1 MAKKRLHHSCPGI
14 LMTTLLCF
22 FGLLL
27 FFNSAYAA
35 DPVKIGIIG
44 PMQIR
49 PGIAIKQGAMMAADE
64 INAKGGI
71 LGRKIELHYA
81 DTEFSPE
88 KGITA
93 LNKLAVKDKVE
104 VLIGGMTS
112 GIVLAQMPYLSRY
125 QLPFLGVAVASST
138 LTKLVKENYDKNKYF
153 FRVGI
158 LKDQLLAFDMVN
170 FMANYVGKKY
180 GIKKVAI
187 LLEKAKWTEGLDQ
200 AFTGLFGK
208 FGMEVVMAEFFEI
221 KTNDYSPIFSK
232 VKKSGA
238 QMTVEVHSHVS
249 EVFIKQYYDQKVPL
263 PVGGIALAA
272 QSSDFWERSGGKC
285 VGEFTSNFI
294 YRIPISPK
302 TIPFWDGYVKRF
314 SEDPLVTATG
324 TYDAI
329 YVYKEA
335 VERAGSFK
343 ADKLIPAL
351 EQTNYVAALGK
362 IAFEA
367 DHDLKYGPD
376 YVAINWAQWQ
386 APGKVTILYPE
397 DRATGTV
404 QFPEWIKLPQK

>member
-1 MAKKRLHHSCPGI
+1 
-14 LMTTLLCF
+14 MTTLLCF
-22 FGLLL
+22 ALLL
-27 FFNSAYAA
+27 AFGSAYAA

-49 PGIAIKQGAMMAADE
+49 PGITMKQGAMMAADE

-81 DTEFSPE
+81 DAEFSPE

-93 LNKLAVKDKVE
+93 LNRLAVKDKVE
-104 VLIGGMTS
+104 VLIGGFTS

-125 QLPFLGVAVASST
+125 QLPFLGVGVASST
-138 LTKLVKENYDKNKYF
+138 LTQLVKENYDKNKYF

-158 LKDQLLAFDMVN
+158 LKDQLLVFDMVQ
-170 FMANYVGKKY
+170 FMATYVGKRY

-187 LLEKAKWTEGLDQ
+187 LIEKAKWTEGIDKPL
-200 AFTGLFGK
+200 TGLFGK
-208 FGMEVVMAEFFEI
+208 FGMEVVMAEFFEP
-221 KTNDYSPIFSK
+221 KTTDYSPIFSK

-238 QMTVEVHSHVS
+238 QMTIEVHSHVS

-263 PVGGIALAA
+263 PIGGIAFAA

-294 YRIPISPK
+294 YRIPISSK
-302 TIPFWDGYVKRF
+302 TIPFWDGYVKRYN
-314 SEDPLVTATG
+314 EDPLVTATG

-329 YVYKEA
+329 YVYKNA

-351 EQTNYVAALGK
+351 EKTDYEAALGR
-362 IAFEA
+362 IAFEE

-386 APGKVTILYPE
+386 APGKVVILYPE
-397 DRATGTV
+397 NRATGTA
-404 QFPEWIKLPQK
+404 QFPEWIQLPQK

>member
-1 MAKKRLHHSCPGI
+1 LA
-14 LMTTLLCF
+14 
-22 FGLLL
+22 LL
-27 FFNSAYAA
+27 FAFGSAYAA

-71 LGRKIELHYA
+71 LGRKIELRYA

-158 LKDQLLAFDMVN
+158 LKDQLLAFDMVQ
-170 FMANYVGKKY
+170 FMATYVGKRY

-187 LLEKAKWTEGLDQ
+187 LLEKAKWTEGLDK
-200 AFTGLFGK
+200 AFTMLFGK

-238 QMTVEVHSHVS
+238 QMTIEVHSHVS

-294 YRIPISPK
+294 YRIPISSK
-302 TIPFWDGYVKRF
+302 TIPFWDGYVKRY

-329 YVYKEA
+329 YVYKDA

-351 EQTNYVAALGK
+351 EKTNYEAALGR
-362 IAFEA
+362 IAFEE

-397 DRATGTV
+397 DRATGTP
-404 QFPEWIKLPQK
+404 QFPEWIQLPQK

>member
-1 MAKKRLHHSCPGI
+1 MI
-14 LMTTLLCF
+14 TLLC
-22 FGLLL
+22 LALL
-27 FFNSAYAA
+27 FAFGSAYAA

-49 PGIAIKQGAMMAADE
+49 PGIAIKQGAMMAAEE

-71 LGRKIELHYA
+71 LGRKIELRYA

-158 LKDQLLAFDMVN
+158 LKDQLLAFDMVQ
-170 FMANYVGKKY
+170 FMATYVGKRY

-187 LLEKAKWTEGLDQ
+187 LLEKAKWTEGLDK
-200 AFTGLFGK
+200 AFTMLFGK

-238 QMTVEVHSHVS
+238 QMTIEVHSHVS

-294 YRIPISPK
+294 YRIPISSK
-302 TIPFWDGYVKRF
+302 TIPFWDGYVKRY

-329 YVYKEA
+329 YVYKDA

-351 EQTNYVAALGK
+351 EKTNYEAALGR
-362 IAFEA
+362 IAFEE

-397 DRATGTV
+397 DRATGTP
-404 QFPEWIKLPQK
+404 QFPEWIQLPQK

>member
-1 MAKKRLHHSCPGI
+1 
-14 LMTTLLCF
+14 
-22 FGLLL
+22 
-27 FFNSAYAA
+27 
-35 DPVKIGIIG
+35 
-44 PMQIR
+44 
-49 PGIAIKQGAMMAADE
+49 
-64 INAKGGI
+64 
-71 LGRKIELHYA
+71 
-81 DTEFSPE
+81 
-88 KGITA
+88 
-93 LNKLAVKDKVE
+93 
-104 VLIGGMTS
+104 MTS

-294 YRIPISPK
+294 YRIPITPK
-302 TIPFWDGYVKRF
+302 TIPFWDGYVKRYKD
-314 SEDPLVTATG
+314 DPLVTATG

-329 YVYKEA
+329 YVYKDA

-386 APGKVTILYPE
+386 APGKVVILYPE

-404 QFPEWIKLPQK
+404 QFPEWIQLPQK

>member
-1 MAKKRLHHSCPGI
+1 MTKKRLHHPCPGI

-22 FGLLL
+22 FALLL
-27 FFNSAYAA
+27 IFNSAYAA
-35 DPVKIGIIG
+35 DAVKIGIIG

-49 PGIAIKQGAMMAADE
+49 PGIAIKQGAIMAADE

-238 QMTVEVHSHVS
+238 QMTIEVHSHVS

-272 QSSDFWERSGGKC
+272 QSSDFWERSGGNAWANLHPIL
-285 VGEFTSNFI
+285 FTE
-294 YRIPISPK
+294 SPLH
-302 TIPFWDGYVKRF
+302 PRPSPSG
-314 SEDPLVTATG
+314 TG
-324 TYDAI
+324 M
-329 YVYKEA
+329 
-335 VERAGSFK
+335 
-343 ADKLIPAL
+343 
-351 EQTNYVAALGK
+351 
-362 IAFEA
+362 
-367 DHDLKYGPD
+367 
-376 YVAINWAQWQ
+376 
-386 APGKVTILYPE
+386 
-397 DRATGTV
+397 
-404 QFPEWIKLPQK
+404 

>member
-1 MAKKRLHHSCPGI
+1 
-14 LMTTLLCF
+14 
-22 FGLLL
+22 
-27 FFNSAYAA
+27 
-35 DPVKIGIIG
+35 
-44 PMQIR
+44 
-49 PGIAIKQGAMMAADE
+49 
-64 INAKGGI
+64 
-71 LGRKIELHYA
+71 
-81 DTEFSPE
+81 
-88 KGITA
+88 
-93 LNKLAVKDKVE
+93 
-104 VLIGGMTS
+104 
-112 GIVLAQMPYLSRY
+112 
-125 QLPFLGVAVASST
+125 VASST

-238 QMTVEVHSHVS
+238 QMTIEVHSHVS

-294 YRIPISPK
+294 YRIPITPK

-314 SEDPLVTATG
+314 KDDPLVTATG

-329 YVYKEA
+329 YVYKDA

-351 EQTNYVAALGK
+351 EKTNYVAALGR

-386 APGKVTILYPE
+386 APGKVVILYPE
-397 DRATGTV
+397 DRATGTP

>member
-1 MAKKRLHHSCPGI
+1 MTKKRMHHPRPGI
-14 LMTTLLCF
+14 LMTTLLCVA
-22 FGLLL
+22 LLL
-27 FFNSAYAA
+27 TFGSAYAA
-35 DPVKIGIIG
+35 DTVKIGIIG

-93 LNKLAVKDKVE
+93 LNKLAMKDKVQ
-104 VLIGGMTS
+104 VLVGGMTS

-125 QLPFLGVAVASST
+125 KLPFLGVSVASSS

-187 LLEKAKWTEGLDQ
+187 LLEKAKWTEGLDK
-200 AFTGLFGK
+200 AFTGLFSK
-208 FGMEVVMAEFFEI
+208 FGMEVVMADFFEI

-238 QMTVEVHSHVS
+238 QMTIEVHSHVS
-249 EVFIKQYYDQKVPL
+249 EIFIKQYYDQKVPL

-294 YRIPISPK
+294 YRIPISSK
-302 TIPFWDGYVKRF
+302 TIPFWDGYVKRYK
-314 SEDPLVTATG
+314 EDPLVPATG

-329 YVYKEA
+329 YVYKDA
-335 VERAGSFK
+335 VERAGSFE

-351 EQTNYVAALGK
+351 EKTNYEAALGR

-386 APGKVTILYPE
+386 EPGKVVILYPE

-404 QFPEWIKLPQK
+404 KFPEWIQLPQK